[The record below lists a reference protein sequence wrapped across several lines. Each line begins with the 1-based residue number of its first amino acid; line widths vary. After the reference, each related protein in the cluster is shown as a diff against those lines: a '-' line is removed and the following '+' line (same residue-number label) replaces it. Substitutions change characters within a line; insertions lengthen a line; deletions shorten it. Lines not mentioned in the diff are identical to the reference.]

1 MYKNTLTND
10 FIASDKQTEL
20 KDFINSK
27 NWYDFII
34 KIGFETVAKKI
45 KIVLKEYICKTLW
58 KKHDELRIIRI
69 SCHRLVI

>member
-1 MYKNTLTND
+1 MRCDNYDLALKMYKNTLTND

-45 KIVLKEYICKTLW
+45 KIVLKEYICKTC
-58 KKHDELRIIRI
+58 ERNTMN
-69 SCHRLVI
+69 